1 MRIPRIYISQPLAPS
16 GSIEL
21 EERGRHYL
29 SQVLRLHSG
38 DKIIGFNGNGNEYH
52 ASIAELGS
60 KKVVIEIESECH
72 PERESEL
79 QIELGQGISR
89 GERMDLVFQKAIEL
103 GVHSLAPIWTRRC
116 QVQLSGARLEKRL
129 LHWRGIIQSAC
140 EQSGR
145 TIVPPLQSAAS
156 LDTWLTDSDDALAI
170 VLDPGASLSLGE
182 LSRASRV
189 RLLVGP
195 EGGLEADEVQRA
207 QAKGF
212 IPVRL
217 GPRILRTET
226 AAIAALTAL
235 QTLWGDLA
243 I

>member
-1 MRIPRIYISQPLAPS
+1 MRIPRIYIDQTLTPS
-16 GSIEL
+16 GSIEI
-21 EERGRHYL
+21 EEHGRHYL
-29 SQVLRLHSG
+29 SHVLRLRSG
-38 DKIIGFNGNGNEYH
+38 DKIIGFNGNGNEYL
-52 ASIAELGS
+52 ATVAELSS

-72 PERESEL
+72 PKRESEL
-79 QIELGQGISR
+79 RIELGQGISR
-89 GERMDLVFQKAIEL
+89 GERMDIVFQKAIEL

-116 QVQLSGARLEKRL
+116 QVQLTGARLEKRL
-129 LHWRGIIQSAC
+129 LHWRGVVQSAC

-145 TIVPPLQSAAS
+145 TIVPPLQPAAT
-156 LDTWLTDSDDALAI
+156 LDAWLANTDNELAI
-170 VLDPGASLSLGE
+170 VLDPGASLSLTE
-182 LSRASRV
+182 LTRASRI
-189 RLLVGP
+189 RLLIGP
-195 EGGLEADEVQRA
+195 EGGLEPDEVQRS
-207 QAKGF
+207 QTQGF